1 LVGVP
6 IGTTAT
12 YTSATSTLTVI
23 VP

>member
-6 IGTTAT
+6 VGTTAT
-12 YTSATSTLTVI
+12 YTSATSTLSVI